1 MASKQYRLPLDRR
14 PRHTLLR
21 QDSFMRSKSRKVA
34 EDDSR
39 LRVISRSIEK
49 RCQVVRLDPVV
60 MRLNTDEIGLLAGT
74 SEHCR
79 CIFYPSESPRLHHNS
94 NPWIGCEGQTCA
106 LRISIGPVYR
116 DEELKLH
123 TALVEH

>member
-1 MASKQYRLPLDRR
+1 
-14 PRHTLLR
+14 
-21 QDSFMRSKSRKVA
+21 MRSKNRKVA

-60 MRLNTDEIGLLAGT
+60 MGLNTDKISLLAGT
-74 SEHCR
+74 CEYR
-79 CIFYPSESPRLHHNS
+79 RGVFYPSEPPWLHDNS
-94 NPWIGCEGQTCA
+94 NPSIGYEGQTYA
-106 LRISIGPVYR
+106 LRIGIGPVYR

>member
-1 MASKQYRLPLDRR
+1 
-14 PRHTLLR
+14 
-21 QDSFMRSKSRKVA
+21 MRSKNSKVA

-39 LRVISRSIEK
+39 VRVISRGIEK

-60 MRLNTDEIGLLAGT
+60 MRLNTDELGLLAGT
-74 SEHCR
+74 REHRR
-79 CIFYPSESPRLHHNS
+79 CILDPSQPPWLHDNL

-106 LRISIGPVYR
+106 LRICIGPVYR

-123 TALVEH
+123 TSLVEH